1 MSSTLRHA
9 LLALGLGAGILSG
22 ASYWCNWCNLLAD
35 EKPVR
40 RPPSKPGGGSPPPPA
55 GYPSSASGGGYT
67 LELTPV
73 FGAGFGVIYSDSAAT
88 ESKPDKSIPPVKVT
102 NEIAKTEFAVP
113 PKPLSPAVKKG
124 LKYLVEH
131 QQPDGGWNQGGGWR
145 QNLSGG
151 RIEGSNVADP
161 SDVGNTAFAL
171 LALIRAGNTPTE
183 GEYREAVR
191 RGLEF
196 ILKHV
201 EKADSDSLYV
211 TDIRGTQLQSKIGVY
226 VDTFM
231 ANLVLAEL
239 RGKAGR
245 LEPRVVAALE
255 KTMTKIVRHQKPD
268 GSFAG
273 NQGWA
278 STLSVGIANKSIARA
293 RERGAQVNEVVLKRI
308 MAQAKTAA
316 ANAGRA
322 PTGGSLD
329 FDLGESAGA
338 ARPAVPPPPGVTRP
352 APAAPSDAGI
362 ALYSASQ
369 GAGNYQ
375 DVVNSLRLDAAKARE
390 VLRSQTATPQAR
402 QAAQRKLEE
411 LDRLER
417 ENAALQAELKRN
429 ARDPRFLAG
438 FGNNGGEEFL
448 SFLNISETL
457 VLQGGKEWKEWDEQM
472 TKGLEAAQDPDGS
485 WQGHHCITG
494 RTFCTAAALL
504 VLMADRTPFPV
515 EVIAAAREKQSLSP
529 HHSENEKPQ
538 SDK

>member
-1 MSSTLRHA
+1 MSVSLRKTFFSLSVGLSFLGGVGFWYA
-9 LLALGLGAGILSG
+9 LQ
-22 ASYWCNWCNLLAD
+22 AD
-35 EKPVR
+35 EKPVL
-40 RPPSKPGGGSPPPPA
+40 RPALPIGGSPPPAIAPGVA
-55 GYPSSASGGGYT
+55 PVDRASG
-67 LELTPV
+67 E
-73 FGAGFGVIYSDSAAT
+73 ASD
-88 ESKPDKSIPPVKVT
+88 SKPDKSIPPVKVT
-102 NEIAKTEFAVP
+102 NEVAKTEFAVQ
-113 PKPLSPAVKKG
+113 PKPLSAAVKRG
-124 LKYLVEH
+124 LKYLVDH

-145 QNLSGG
+145 QNIGGG
-151 RIEGSNVADP
+151 RIEGANVADP
-161 SDVGNTAFAL
+161 SDVGNTAFVL

-183 GEYREAVR
+183 GEYRDAVR
-191 RGLEF
+191 KGLEF

-239 RGKAGR
+239 RGKAGQ

-255 KTMTKIVRHQKPD
+255 KTMTKIVRHQKQD

-273 NQGWA
+273 NVGWA
-278 STLSVGIANKSIARA
+278 STLSVGIANKSVARA
-293 RERGAQVNEVVLKRI
+293 RERGAQVDEVVLKRI
-308 MAQAKTAA
+308 VAQAKTAA
-316 ANAGRA
+316 ANAGRGPA
-322 PTGGSLD
+322 
-329 FDLGESAGA
+329 GEFAGPGF
-338 ARPAVPPPPGVTRP
+338 ARPGVGTA

-369 GAGNYQ
+369 GAGNLQ

-390 VLRSQTATPQAR
+390 VLKNQTAKPEER
-402 QAAQRKLEE
+402 QAAERKLAE

-417 ENAALQAELKRN
+417 ENAVVQADLNRN
-429 ARDPRFLAG
+429 ARNERFLAG

-457 VLQGGKEWKEWDEQM
+457 VLQGGKEWEEWDARM
-472 TKGLEAAQDPDGS
+472 TKGLEAAQDRDGS

-515 EVIAAAREKQSLSP
+515 EVIAAAREKRNSSP
-529 HHSENEKPQ
+529 SPQNEKPQ

>member
-1 MSSTLRHA
+1 MSKTLRRA
-9 LLALGLGAGILSG
+9 LFALSLGAGVLFGS
-22 ASYWCNWCNLLAD
+22 SYWLQAD

-40 RPPSKPGGGSPPPPA
+40 RPAPPVAPREGPPPPA
-55 GYPSSASGGGYT
+55 GYPSGGGF
-67 LELTPV
+67 ELIP
-73 FGAGFGVIYSDSAAT
+73 GGGVVGEPAREVSDHYLP
-88 ESKPDKSIPPVKVT
+88 ESKPDKSISPVKVT
-102 NEIAKTEFAVP
+102 NDIAKTDFAVK

-124 LKYLVEH
+124 LEYLVRN
-131 QQPDGGWNQGGGWR
+131 QRPDGGWNQGGGWR
-145 QNLSGG
+145 QNIGGG
-151 RIEGSNVADP
+151 RIEGPNVEDP

-183 GEYREAVR
+183 GEYREAVQ

-211 TDIRGTQLQSKIGVY
+211 TDIRGTQLQSKIGRY

-255 KTMTKIVRHQKPD
+255 KTMTKIVRHQGPD

-273 NQGWA
+273 NVGWA
-278 STLSVGIANKSIARA
+278 STLSIGIANKSVARA
-293 RERGAQVNEVVLKRI
+293 RERGAQVDEVVLKRI
-308 MAQAKTAA
+308 VAQAKTAA
-316 ANAGRA
+316 DNAGRA
-322 PTGGSLD
+322 PAGGFGL
-329 FDLGESAGA
+329 AGA
-338 ARPAVPPPPGVTRP
+338 DGARPARP
-352 APAAPSDAGI
+352 AAGPAAPSDAGI

-369 GAGNYQ
+369 GAGNLQ

-390 VLRSQTATPQAR
+390 VLQNKNAPPAAR
-402 QAAQRKLEE
+402 LAAERKLAE

-417 ENAALQAELKRN
+417 QNAAVQADLTRN
-429 ARDPRFLAG
+429 ARDQRFLAG

-457 VLQGGKEWKEWDEQM
+457 VLKGGKEWEEWDARM
-472 TKGLEAAQDPDGS
+472 TKGLEAAQDRDGS

-515 EVIAAAREKQSLSP
+515 EVIAAEREKRSLSP
-529 HHSENEKPQ
+529 SQNQVPK

>member
-1 MSSTLRHA
+1 MSKTLRHV
-9 LLALGLGAGILSG
+9 LLAFGLGGGVLLGS
-22 ASYWCNWCNLLAD
+22 SYWLQAE

-40 RPPSKPGGGSPPPPA
+40 RPAPPVAPREGPPPPA
-55 GYPSSASGGGYT
+55 GYPSGGGF
-67 LELTPV
+67 ELIPGEGAAVGTPTR
-73 FGAGFGVIYSDSAAT
+73 GVVLDRDPP
-88 ESKPDKSIPPVKVT
+88 ESKPDKSISPVKVT
-102 NEIAKTEFAVP
+102 DDIAKTDFAVK

-124 LKYLVEH
+124 LEYLVKN
-131 QQPDGGWNQGGGWR
+131 QRPDGGWNQGGGWR
-145 QNLSGG
+145 QNIGGG
-151 RIEGSNVADP
+151 RIEGPNVEDP

-183 GEYREAVR
+183 GEYREAVQ

-211 TDIRGTQLQSKIGVY
+211 TDIRGTQLQSKIGRY

-239 RGKAGR
+239 RGKSGR

-255 KTMTKIVRHQKPD
+255 KTMTKIVRHQGPD
-268 GSFAG
+268 GNFAG
-273 NQGWA
+273 NVGWA
-278 STLSVGIANKSIARA
+278 STLSIGIANKSVARA
-293 RERGAQVNEVVLKRI
+293 RERGAQVDEVVLKRI
-308 MAQAKTAA
+308 VAQAKTAA
-316 ANAGRA
+316 DNAGRT
-322 PTGGSLD
+322 PTGSFG
-329 FDLGESAGA
+329 LGGAGT
-338 ARPAVPPPPGVTRP
+338 ARPAAGPT
-352 APAAPSDAGI
+352 APSDAGI

-369 GAGNYQ
+369 GAGNLQ
-375 DVVNSLRLDAAKARE
+375 DVINSMRLDAAKARE
-390 VLRSQTATPQAR
+390 VLQNKNAP
-402 QAAQRKLEE
+402 AAVRREAERKLAE

-417 ENAALQAELKRN
+417 QNAAVQADLTRN
-429 ARDPRFLAG
+429 ARDQRFLAG

-457 VLQGGKEWKEWDEQM
+457 VLKGGKEWEEWDARM
-472 TKGLEAAQDPDGS
+472 TKGLEAAQDRDGS

-515 EVIAAAREKQSLSP
+515 EVIAAEREKRSLSP
-529 HHSENEKPQ
+529 SQNQAPK